1 MLDKFHA
8 ELVKALNQPDLR
20 KQLTEQLG
28 MDLAVSSP
36 AALQKFMVAEMARWG
51 KVVKEH
57 GIKAE

>member
-1 MLDKFHA
+1 M
-8 ELVKALNQPDLR
+8 KALNQPDLR

-28 MDLAVSSP
+28 MDLRREQSRE
-36 AALQKFMVAEMARWG
+36 LQKFIVAEMARWG